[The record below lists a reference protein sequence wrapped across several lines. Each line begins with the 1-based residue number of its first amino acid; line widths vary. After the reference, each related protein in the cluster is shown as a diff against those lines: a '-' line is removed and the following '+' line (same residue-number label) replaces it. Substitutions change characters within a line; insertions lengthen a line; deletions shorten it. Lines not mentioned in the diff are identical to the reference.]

1 MKPGEVIISQE
12 AEVGDYA
19 VKRVTATGAVE
30 IFGMWLDRETAR
42 ALACFHARDGRAPLE
57 VTRQRPKGVRVD
69 CRAVPMCSGAL
80 ARSERAAPC

>member
-1 MKPGEVIISQE
+1 MKAGEVIISQE

-30 IFGMWLDRETAR
+30 ILGMWLDRETAR

-57 VTRQRPKGVRVD
+57 FTKERPEGVPVD
-69 CRAVPMCSGAL
+69 CTGVSLR
-80 ARSERAAPC
+80 